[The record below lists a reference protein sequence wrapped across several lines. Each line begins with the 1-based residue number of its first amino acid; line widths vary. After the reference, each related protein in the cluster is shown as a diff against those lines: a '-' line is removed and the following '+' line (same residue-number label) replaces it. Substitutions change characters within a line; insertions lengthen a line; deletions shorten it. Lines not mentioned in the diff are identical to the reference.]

1 MTSVT
6 DKPAIDNDAYRTLG
20 NGKLVA
26 FGRWLLGVVVATM
39 LAYFANEQRTSD
51 RLTRVE
57 TAQEKTEQELLRRL
71 DRIENKLDRI
81 ER

>member
-1 MTSVT
+1 MTSLT
-6 DKPAIDNDAYRTLG
+6 EKPGIDNDAYRALG

-26 FGRWLLGVVVATM
+26 FGRWLIGVVVATL
-39 LAYFANEQRTSD
+39 LAYFAAEGRTNE